1 MKLSQNFLLS
11 KTVAKSLCSAAQIS
25 KNDTVL
31 EIGPGKR
38 IITEELSLRA
48 GKVIAVE
55 ADRDLCKLLEGKLSN
70 NVQLISGDFLN
81 VILPK
86 FNKIVSNLPFKI
98 SSPALF
104 RLFSLDWEKAVL
116 ILQKEFALRL
126 VAKAGDRNY
135 SRLSVASSFYCKAK
149 ILQTL
154 PPTFFRPKPKVSAA
168 VVLLEKAEP
177 PFEASEEFWEFI
189 NKIFQHRKKIL
200 RAALKS
206 AKLPT
211 ETKFGSRRV
220 FTLNLSELKQVF
232 EEICSVQTIKN
243 QVSIR
248 KQ

>member
-11 KTVAKSLCSAAQIS
+11 KTVAESLCSAAGIS
-25 KNDTVL
+25 RNDTDL
-31 EIGPGKR
+31 EIGPGKG

-55 ADRDLCKLLEGKLSN
+55 ADVELCKALKNMLPSN
-70 NVQLISGDFLN
+70 VRLICGDFLRTT
-81 VILPK
+81 LPH

-126 VAKAGDRNY
+126 IAKPGEREY
-135 SRLSVASSFYCKAK
+135 SRLSVASNFYCKAK
-149 ILQTL
+149 ILQIL

-168 VVLLEKAEP
+168 VVLLEKSEP
-177 PFEASEEFWEFI
+177 PFGAREEFWEFI

-206 AKLPT
+206 AKLPM
-211 ETKFGSRRV
+211 ETSFGSRRV
-220 FTLNLSELKQVF
+220 FTLNLFELKQAF
-232 EEICSVQTIKN
+232 EETCSAQNAKS
-243 QVSIR
+243 QR
-248 KQ
+248 